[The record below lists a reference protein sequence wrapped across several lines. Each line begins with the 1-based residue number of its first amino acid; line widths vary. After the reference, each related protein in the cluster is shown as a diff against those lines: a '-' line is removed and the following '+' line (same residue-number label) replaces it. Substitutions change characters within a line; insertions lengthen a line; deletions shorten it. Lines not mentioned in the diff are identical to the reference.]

1 MLEATNET
9 PEVIFDPTNN
19 KFFIGKRSLP
29 ENPRL
34 FYDQVIEWVK
44 VYALSPNPET
54 KFEFQLEYINTSSSK
69 QIMKIISELLMIPKK
84 GKLSICWYYK
94 QIDEDMRTLGE
105 RFGNLANFSF
115 DIIGY

>member
-1 MLEATNET
+1 
-9 PEVIFDPTNN
+9 
-19 KFFIGKRSLP
+19 
-29 ENPRL
+29 
-34 FYDQVIEWVK
+34 
-44 VYALSPNPET
+44 
-54 KFEFQLEYINTSSSK
+54 
-69 QIMKIISELLMIPKK
+69 MIPKK